1 MLLSQSIRG
10 FTIPIRSAI
19 RPIRLPVLPYRG
31 LAYSSALRF
40 QGSRF
45 QLNDHNREH
54 NQKPSDKDGKSQ
66 ETNDLKSESQDE
78 DHKKDPSHKR
88 TQGEEEK
95 QFREELKKRL
105 KEKNPDMDLQ
115 NLKIYNFDRTTII
128 RIFGSVFLGTVIFSF
143 LVSGM
148 NNDHKNELSF
158 QDFKTNYLS
167 KGLVTKLA
175 VINKFAVEAEL
186 IQGAVLDQT
195 HQTFGGKTVVGFT
208 IGSVEFFENEINEI
222 QDNLGIPVNERIPIS
237 YEERGSWLNYIL
249 PVLPTVLLIGGLY
262 YLTYRRASSGGM
274 PGGGG
279 NNGPGGLFK
288 IGKSKAKL
296 FNQETDVKIKFKDVA
311 GCEESK
317 EEIMEFVKFLQNP
330 TKYENLGAKIPR
342 GAILSG
348 PPGTGKTLLAKATA
362 GEANV
367 PFLSVSG
374 SEFVEMFVGVGASRV
389 RDLFKTAREMA
400 PAIIFVDEIDAIGR
414 ERGNGR
420 MGNDEKEN
428 TLNQLLVEMDGFD
441 SSDHVVVLAGTNR
454 SDILDKALLRPGRFD
469 RHISI
474 DIPDVEGRKEIFKVH
489 LSKLTLKC
497 DEDIKAT
504 KKEVDFNKYQELK
517 TEAIEKLAGRLSAL
531 TPGFS
536 GADIAN
542 CCNEGALIAARQ
554 DAHSVDT
561 YHFEQ
566 AIERVVAG
574 LEKKSR
580 VLSLD
585 EKKTVAYHEAGHAI
599 CGWFLEYAD
608 PLVKVSIIP
617 RGQGALG
624 YAQYL
629 PKDQFLLSK
638 EQYVHRMIMTLGGR
652 VSEELHFDTVTSGA
666 SDDFKKVTQMAQA
679 MILKLGMSD
688 KIGSIYYDTGDDS
701 DGFKVH
707 NTYSETTARLIDV
720 EIKRF
725 IDEAYERCVT
735 LLKDNLELVDKV
747 AEELYK
753 KEVLTRED
761 MVRLVG
767 PRPFPERNDAFDK
780 YIEGN
785 DAFKPRPSEKKGD
798 SDSDSGVNPDQAT
811 A

>member
-1 MLLSQSIRG
+1 MLNQQNRD
-10 FTIPIRSAI
+10 
-19 RPIRLPVLPYRG
+19 
-31 LAYSSALRF
+31 
-40 QGSRF
+40 
-45 QLNDHNREH
+45 NKDHKED
-54 NQKPSDKDGKSQ
+54 NQKDHDK
-66 ETNDLKSESQDE
+66 QDHE
-78 DHKKDPSHKR
+78 KQKEK
-88 TQGEEEK
+88 TKEEEEK
-95 QFREELKKRL
+95 EFREELKKRL
-105 KEKNPDMDLQ
+105 KEKNPNLDLN
-115 NLKIYNFDRTTII
+115 NLNFYNIDRGTINK
-128 RIFGSVFLGTVIFSF
+128 VLGGLLLGGILIAMLASN
-143 LVSGM
+143 SSP
-148 NNDHKNELSF
+148 DHENELSF
-158 QDFKTNYLS
+158 QDFKTKYFM
-167 KGLVTKLA
+167 KGLVTKITVVNRYLVKA
-175 VINKFAVEAEL
+175 DL
-186 IQGAVLDQT
+186 IQGAVSDQT
-195 HQTFGGKTVVGFT
+195 YQAYNGKPAIYFA
-208 IGSVEFFENEINEI
+208 IGSVDFFEKEINEI
-222 QDNLGIPVNERIPIS
+222 QNNLGIPINERIPIS
-237 YEERGSWLNYIL
+237 FSEKDDWMNYVLPIL
-249 PVLPTVLLIGGLY
+249 PTLLLIGGIY
-262 YLTYRRASSGGM
+262 YLTSRRPNS

-279 NNGPGGLFK
+279 PNNIFK

-296 FNQETDVKIKFKDVA
+296 FNQENDVKIRFKDVA

-330 TKYENLGAKIPR
+330 TKYEKLGAKIPR

-374 SEFVEMFVGVGASRV
+374 SEFVEMFVGIGASRV

-400 PAIIFVDEIDAIGR
+400 PSIIFVDEIDAIGR

-428 TLNQLLVEMDGFD
+428 TLNQLLVEMDGFE

-454 SDILDKALLRPGRFD
+454 VDILDKALLRPGRFD

-474 DIPDVEGRKEIFKVH
+474 DIPDIEGRKEIFKVH

-504 KKEVDFNKYQELK
+504 KQDVDFNKYQQLK
-517 TEAIEKLAGRLSAL
+517 SEAIENLAGRLGAL

-542 CCNEGALIAARQ
+542 CCNEGALIAARE
-554 DAHSVDT
+554 DATSVDVP
-561 YHFEQ
+561 HFEQ
-566 AIERVVAG
+566 AIERVIAG

-599 CGWFLEYAD
+599 CGWFLEFAD

-629 PKDQFLLSK
+629 PKDQYLLSK
-638 EQYVHRMIMTLGGR
+638 EQYYHRMIMTLGGR
-652 VSEELHFDTVTSGA
+652 VSEELHFDTVTTGA
-666 SDDFKKVTQMAQA
+666 SDDFKKVTQMAQS

-688 KIGSIYYDTGDDS
+688 KIGSIYYDNGEDAE
-701 DGFKVH
+701 GYRVH
-707 NTYSETTARLIDV
+707 NNYSEKTARLIDTEV
-720 EIKRF
+720 KRF
-725 IDEAYERCVT
+725 IDEAYIACKK
-735 LLKDNLELVDKV
+735 LLTEKIELVDSV

-761 MVRLVG
+761 MIRLVG
-767 PRPFPERNDAFDK
+767 PRPFRERNDAFDK
-780 YIEGN
+780 YIKGT
-785 DAFKPRPSEKKGD
+785 DAFKPRKKIE
-798 SDSDSGVNPDQAT
+798 DQGSAAPT
-811 A
+811 S